1 MKVTQ
6 VYQAKAKKI
15 GVTLQPSKD
24 KDKKFAVFKDGKF
37 QTNIGASGYKDFESY
52 KKIDT
57 ETALAR
63 REAYRS
69 RHAKDLK
76 IKYRDGKL
84 TAGYLANKI
93 LW

>member
-1 MKVTQ
+1 MP
-6 VYQAKAKKI
+6 VYQTKASKI
-15 GVTLQPSKD
+15 GVTIQQSKD
-24 KDKKFAVFKDGKF
+24 KEKKFAVFKNGEF
-37 QTNIGASGYKDFESY
+37 QTNIGASKYNDYESY
-52 KKIDT
+52 KKIDPKI
-57 ETALAR
+57 ALVR
-63 REAYRS
+63 RDAYRS